1 MNKIKEDKINKS
13 RVLIN
18 NYRAMVNFYTDSYN
32 YLLKNDK
39 EFQACIVKLEFAGYM
54 RIARGIKTF
63 TYHSTQGQNF
73 HIKFDLPKNINQKG
87 EIIKSLVAIQALKNV
102 ENVIKKDHS
111 LG

>member
-1 MNKIKEDKINKS
+1 MNRIEEDKINKS

-18 NYRAMVNFYTDSYN
+18 NYRAIVNFYTDSYN

-54 RIARGIKTF
+54 RVARGIKTF
-63 TYHSTQGQNF
+63 TYHSTQGQDF
-73 HIKFDLPKNINQKG
+73 HVKFDLPKGINQKG
-87 EIIKSLVAIQALKNV
+87 EIVKSLVAIQALKNV
-102 ENVIKKDHS
+102 ENVIRKDHS